1 MVHIEIDGKKLAVQ
15 EGVMLIEAADAAGI
29 YIPRFC
35 YHKKLSIAANCRMC
49 LVEVEKVAKPLPACA
64 TPVTDGMKIFTRSP
78 RAIAAQKGV
87 MEFLLI
93 NHPLDCPICD
103 QGGECELQDIAMGY
117 GNDVSAYSETKRVV
131 ENKDFGP
138 LISGEMTRCIHCT
151 RCVRFGEEIAGIKEM
166 GATGRGEHTEIGTYV
181 KMSLRSEL
189 SGNIIDLCPVG
200 ALTSKPY
207 RFTARAWEM
216 KQHDSIAPHDC
227 IGSNLHIHTFRNRVV
242 RVVPRENEDIN
253 ETWLSDR
260 DRFSYEGLNNEQ
272 RATTPM
278 IKNGGEWQEADW
290 DTALQKVV
298 DELTIISKGKGSD
311 QIGAIASPSSTL
323 EELYLLQKL
332 MRALGSDN
340 VDHRISQIDFSDQDD
355 VSPFPWLGQSI
366 SDLENNNACLLVGSN
381 IRFDQP
387 IAGHRIRK
395 AARMGADIMC
405 INSVD
410 YGFHFP
416 VSAKRIVSPNKMLSE
431 LAGVLKA
438 LVASDSNEIPDDMK
452 TLLKS
457 VEVNDEHTMIASRLK
472 AAGQS
477 SILLGLDAMGH
488 TQLAGLRAIA
498 DQIAKLSSS
507 KLGFLTDG
515 SNSAGAWLAGAV
527 PHRGV
532 AGQSGSKQGL
542 HTSDMLNNNLAGY
555 VLLGIEPEIDCAESQ
570 QALEAMKQAGFV
582 VSLNAFISDAMKEY
596 ADVILPVS
604 PFTETSGTF
613 VNAEGRWQSFEGVV
627 EPQGDA
633 RPAWK
638 ILRVLGNLLDL
649 DGFDYINTHEIRDEV
664 KELNGDIMPSND
676 MTWKCPEKVASDA
689 QGIESIADR
698 PVYSTDGIVRR
709 AESLQEV
716 MEYQSAIHINS
727 AVAEKTGLAEGE
739 SALARKAEFE
749 ITLPVVIDDRIPD
762 EGALLPSNLSGE
774 IACGSKSGEITLSR
788 SSN

>member
-1 MVHIEIDGKKLAVQ
+1 MVHIEIDGKKLAVR
-15 EGVMLIEAADAAGI
+15 EGAMLIEAADEAGI

-117 GNDVSAYSETKRVV
+117 GNDVSVYSETKRVV

-151 RCVRFGEEIAGIKEM
+151 RCVRFGEEISGIKEM

-181 KMSLRSEL
+181 KMSLHSEM

-227 IGSNLHIHTFRNRVV
+227 IGSNLHVHTFRNRVV
-242 RVVPRENEDIN
+242 RVVPRENEEIN

-260 DRFSYEGLNNEQ
+260 DRFSYEGLNSKD
-272 RATTPM
+272 RSTAPM
-278 IKNGGEWQEADW
+278 IKVDGHWQETDW
-290 DTALQKVV
+290 NTALHKVV
-298 DELTIISKGKGSD
+298 DELTIITKGKGTD

-323 EELYLLQKL
+323 EEFYLLQKL
-332 MRALGSDN
+332 MRGIGSDN
-340 VDHRISQIDFSDQDD
+340 IDHRISQIDFSDQNE
-355 VSPFPWLGQSI
+355 VSIFPWLGQSI
-366 SDLENNNACLLVGSN
+366 SDLEKNNACLLVGSN
-381 IRFDQP
+381 VRLDQP
-387 IAGHRIRK
+387 IAGHRLRK
-395 AARMGADIMC
+395 AARLGADIMC

-410 YGFHFP
+410 YDFHLP
-416 VSAKRIVSPNKMLSE
+416 ISAKRIVSPNKMLNE

-438 LVASDSNEIPDDMK
+438 LTTSDTNKIPDDLQS
-452 TLLKS
+452 LLKS
-457 VEVNDEHTMIASRLK
+457 VEISDAHTTIATRLK
-472 AAGQS
+472 AADQS

-488 TQLAGLRAIA
+488 AQLSGLRAVA
-498 DQIAKLSSS
+498 SQIAKLSNS

-532 AGQSGSKQGL
+532 TGEKVTKQGM
-542 HTSDMLNNNLAGY
+542 HTSDMLNNKLAGY

-570 QALEAMKQAGFV
+570 QALEAMKQANFI
-582 VSLNAFISDAMKEY
+582 VSLNSFVSDAMKDY

-604 PFTETSGTF
+604 AFTETSGTF

-627 EPQGDA
+627 EPSADT

-638 ILRVLGNLLDL
+638 VLRVLGNLLDC
-649 DGFDYINTHEIRDEV
+649 DGFEYINTHEIRDEV
-664 KELNGDIMPSND
+664 KALNDGVTPSND
-676 MTWKCPEKVASDA
+676 MTWKCPEKLSGDT

-698 PVYSTDGIVRR
+698 PMYSTDGLVRR
-709 AESLQEV
+709 AESLQKV
-716 MEYQSAIHINS
+716 MEYQSAIRINS
-727 AVAEKTGLAEGE
+727 AVALKAGLSDGE
-739 SALARKAEFE
+739 SALARKADFE

-762 EGALLPSNLSGE
+762 EGALLPSNLSGA
-774 IACGSKSGEITLSR
+774 IVCGSKSGEITLSR
-788 SSN
+788 L

>member
-1 MVHIEIDGKKLAVQ
+1 MVHIEIDGKQLAVR
-15 EGVMLIEAADAAGI
+15 EGVMLIEAADEAGI

-103 QGGECELQDIAMGY
+103 QGGECELQDIAMEY
-117 GNDVSAYSETKRVV
+117 GNDVSAYSETKRAV
-131 ENKDFGP
+131 EHKDFGP
-138 LISGEMTRCIHCT
+138 LIAGEMTRCIHCT
-151 RCVRFGEEIAGIKEM
+151 RCVRFGEEIAGIREM
-166 GATGRGEHTEIGTYV
+166 GATGRGEHMEIGTFV
-181 KMSLRSEL
+181 KMSLSSEL

-227 IGSNLHIHTFRNRVV
+227 LGSNLHIHTFRNRVV
-242 RVVPRENEDIN
+242 RVVPRENEQIN

-260 DRFSYEGLNNEQ
+260 DRFSYEGLNSEE
-272 RATTPM
+272 RVTTPM
-278 IKNGGEWQEADW
+278 VKIDGEWQETDW
-290 DTALQKVV
+290 DTALHKVA
-298 DELTIISKGKGSD
+298 DELTIISKGTNAN
-311 QIGAIASPSSTL
+311 QLGAIASPSSTL

-332 MRALGSDN
+332 MRGIGSDN
-340 VDHRISQIDFSDQDD
+340 IDHRISQLDFSDQNE
-355 VSPFPWLGQSI
+355 VSAFPWLGQSI
-366 SDLENNNACLLVGSN
+366 TDLEKNDACLLVGSN

-410 YGFHFP
+410 YDFHFP
-416 VSAKRIVSPNKMLSE
+416 IAAKRIVSPNKILNE

-438 LVASDSNEIPDDMK
+438 LATSGSSEIPGDLES
-452 TLLKS
+452 LLKS
-457 VEVNDEHTMIASRLK
+457 VEVNDVHTTIATRLK
-472 AAGQS
+472 AGDQS

-488 TQLAGLRAIA
+488 TQLAGLRAVA
-498 DQIAKLSSS
+498 SQIAKLSNS

-527 PHRGV
+527 PHRGT
-532 AGQSGSKQGL
+532 AGQTAAKQGMT
-542 HTSDMLNNNLAGY
+542 TSDMFNNNLAGY
-555 VLLGIEPEIDCAESQ
+555 VLLGVEPEIDCGESQ
-570 QALEAMKQAGFV
+570 AALEAMKQARFV
-582 VSLNAFISDAMKEY
+582 VSLNAFISDTMKEY
-596 ADVILPVS
+596 ADVILPIS
-604 PFTETSGTF
+604 PFTETSGTY

-627 EPQGDA
+627 EPLGDA

-638 ILRVLGNLLDL
+638 ILRVLGNLLDC
-649 DGFDYINTHEIRDEV
+649 DDFDYINTHEIRDEV
-664 KELNGDIMPSND
+664 KALNGDIAPSND
-676 MTWKCPEKVASDA
+676 MTWKCPETLTIDT

-698 PVYSTDGIVRR
+698 PVYSTDGLVRR

-716 MEYQSAIHINS
+716 VEYHSAIRINS
-727 AVAEKTGLAEGE
+727 SVAQKAGLSDGE
-739 SALARKAEFE
+739 SALAKKAEFE
-749 ITLPVVIDDRIPD
+749 ITLPVIIDDRVPD
-762 EGALLPSNLSGE
+762 ETALVPSNLSGE
-774 IACGSKSGEITLSR
+774 VVCGSKSSEITLSR
-788 SSN
+788 L